1 MKISVII
8 PTYNEEEYLPK
19 LLDCLSNQTMSDF
32 EVIVADA
39 DSDDR
44 TAELA
49 REWGATVVRGGMP
62 AVGRNAGAEAAQGDY
77 YFFFDADVKFNKH
90 FLKNASEEMQERFI
104 DIATCEAFP
113 LSNVSLDRMMHNFAN
128 LFLKVNQYTN
138 PVAPGYCILITSRL
152 FHRIGGFDENVTHA
166 EDFDLVRR
174 ASELGQFRVL
184 ETAYITVSVRRYRKE
199 GRLAFIGHSIAVSFH
214 RTFKGEITDEDYD
227 YEFGKFNEKN
237 EESTLRKLERGINK
251 LDRRYSRLSKRMRRR
266 TEARRQSREAK
277 KPDERVTESF
287 EAIGSRL
294 QSLYDQFR
302 SKYRSDDSPEGGAST

>member
-1 MKISVII
+1 
-8 PTYNEEEYLPK
+8 
-19 LLDCLSNQTMSDF
+19 MSDF

-49 REWGATVVRGGMP
+49 REWGATVVPGGMP

-90 FLKNASEEMQERFI
+90 FLENAYEEMQERFV
-104 DIATCEAFP
+104 DIATCEALP

-128 LFLKVNQYTN
+128 LYLKVNQYTN

-152 FHRIGGFDENVTHA
+152 FHRVGGFDENVTHA

-174 ASELGQFRVL
+174 ASELRQFRVL
-184 ETAYITVSVRRYRKE
+184 ETAHITLSVRRYRKE
-199 GRLAFIGHSIAVSFH
+199 GRLAFIGHSIAVTLH

-227 YEFGKFNEKN
+227 YEFGEFDEKS
-237 EESTLRKLERGINK
+237 EESALRKIERGINK
-251 LDRRYSRLSKRMRRR
+251 LDRRYNRLSKRIRRQ

-277 KPDERVTESF
+277 KPNERAKQRF
-287 EAIGSRL
+287 EALGSRL

-302 SKYRSDDSPEGGAST
+302 SKHHSEDSPEDGAAT